1 MRTLDGDEIR
11 LEYDGV
17 KAERDIVQFV
27 PLNEVISLS
36 QREIAKEL
44 LDEIPTQLCEY
55 MKSKG
60 IQPNKP
66 NPARHSSVSELNIPN
81 PIPSPSSSHYP
92 SIPLPLPQSG
102 KLNPEGI
109 I

>member
-27 PLNEVISLS
+27 AARSMKDER
-36 QREIAKEL
+36 QIAKEL
-44 LDEIPTQLCEY
+44 LAEIPRQLCEY

-60 IQPNKP
+60 LEPNSVRIKSVK
-66 NPARHSSVSELNIPN
+66 HSENHIPYPIGESKLSEP
-81 PIPSPSSSHYP
+81 PKC
-92 SIPLPLPQSG
+92 
-102 KLNPEGI
+102 KLNPEEE
-109 I
+109 